1 MPPTLY
7 SVAIFVTDIERAKTF
22 YRDHL
27 GLSLVKEGSFGAEFC
42 EGGTSGSSS
51 GGASRCPGNGG
62 PSHRRDPQDLR
73 PAAILRAVA

>member
-42 EGGTSGSSS
+42 EGRHVWEFIR
-51 GGASRCPGNGG
+51 RCIPMPG
-62 PSHRRDPQDLR
+62 QWWAVT
-73 PAAILRAVA
+73 PA